1 MVDSIS
7 MIFTTFCR
15 VQQEIKKIDE
25 TNLQLESG
33 QPKVLVLNLQ
43 NFQ

>member
-7 MIFTTFCR
+7 MIFTTLCR
-15 VQQEIKKIDE
+15 VQQEIQKIDE
-25 TNLQLESG
+25 TNVQMHFS

-43 NFQ
+43 NFR